1 MIFLPYDETEYL
13 MRRGMNFDY
22 QSVTPGA
29 KPETMREFMKE
40 LADAFL
46 VDSYKEERVRV
57 NKMLNEVM
65 VPCAKQICQ
74 KVLSEDWTS
83 L

>member
-1 MIFLPYDETEYL
+1 
-13 MRRGMNFDY
+13 
-22 QSVTPGA
+22 
-29 KPETMREFMKE
+29 MREFMKE